1 MNADKLAFFTYRVLP
16 ARLNVI
22 EAGWLLGFGPKDIT
36 VLVSHGLL
44 KPVGQPSPNATK
56 YFCSVELEALRTDT
70 KWINRASAL
79 LYRYWRT
86 MNGKRDRAEEPPI
99 AQVASPERNTLKSR
113 HQLIRLKAA

>member
-1 MNADKLAFFTYRVLP
+1 MNPDKLAFFTYRLLP
-16 ARLNVI
+16 ARLTVV
-22 EAGWLLGFGPKDIT
+22 EVGWLLGFGPKDIT

-56 YFCSVELEALRTDT
+56 YFCSVDVEALRTDA

-86 MNGKRDRAEEPPI
+86 MNAQRDGEDD
-99 AQVASPERNTLKSR
+99 SPLTKGTGQQRSTIKSR
-113 HQLIRLKAA
+113 NHLIRLKAA

>member
-1 MNADKLAFFTYRVLP
+1 MNTDKLAFFTYRVLP

-44 KPVGQPSPNATK
+44 KPVGQPAPNATK
-56 YFCSVELEALRTDT
+56 YFCSVELEALRTDA

-86 MNGKRDRAEEPPI
+86 VNGKRDGEEET
-99 AQVASPERNTLKSR
+99 SPTKGVSPQRSTIKS
-113 HQLIRLKAA
+113 HNQLIRLKAA

>member
-1 MNADKLAFFTYRVLP
+1 MNPDKLGFFTYRILP
-16 ARLNVI
+16 ARLTVT

-36 VLVSHGLL
+36 VLVSQGLL
-44 KPVGQPSPNATK
+44 KPVGQPAQNATK

-86 MNGKRDRAEEPPI
+86 MNGKRDRDDDIPRAKGD
-99 AQVASPERNTLKSR
+99 SPQRSNVKS
-113 HQLIRLKAA
+113 HNQLLRLKAA

>member
-16 ARLNVI
+16 ARLNVV

-44 KPVGQPSPNATK
+44 KPVGQPAPNATK
-56 YFCSVELEALRTDT
+56 YFCSVEIEVLRTNA

-86 MNGKRDRAEEPPI
+86 MNAQRNVDEETPVAKGDRPLQTVI
-99 AQVASPERNTLKSR
+99 KSR
-113 HQLIRLKAA
+113 NKLIRLKAA